1 MTVATDGQCVTTRWY
16 TDAVRVDAKYPAD
29 PPAANTGFNTS
40 MVDRVVPT
48 FAQDLRALNTF
59 FNVLMTLRQ
68 VGTSHHDGAFVV
80 EEFCDRTVSR
90 IGVQHPM
97 RTIGTAYAS
106 GSGYITYVKKR
117 ARDSGA
123 PGVVYVT
130 WVTNVITQPYP
141 FTPPYGGP
149 LVDTIIA
156 ELWQV

>member
-1 MTVATDGQCVTTRWY
+1 
-16 TDAVRVDAKYPAD
+16 
-29 PPAANTGFNTS
+29 
-40 MVDRVVPT
+40 
-48 FAQDLRALNTF
+48 
-59 FNVLMTLRQ
+59 MTLRRADDLYQ
-68 VGTSHHDGAFVV
+68 KWNFVV
-80 EEFCDRTVSR
+80 EEFCDRTISR
-90 IGVQHPM
+90 IGVQHPL

-123 PGVVYVT
+123 PGIVYVT
-130 WVTNVITQPYP
+130 WVTSVITQPYP